1 MKRVSDLVPI
11 GEILDSAVKGFWKPN
26 DKGEYAQK
34 MLKRPNTY
42 LDGEGIVRCR
52 TCKEPVMFFLR
63 EAKRWLPCTCKCKK
77 DDGNK
82 FEDIAELKRMSGI
95 EGRYRTADFDKFNV
109 TKGNEEVF
117 QSCLM
122 YAVNYEKIQPKGM
135 GMYLYGK
142 SGAGKTYL
150 TACIANMLLNAGKQ
164 VVFVNVN
171 TILTEIRYAYSQRGS
186 ERPIIERYV
195 TSDLVIF
202 DDIGTEKYT
211 KASEAVSFAQDKFFQ
226 IIDGRYI
233 RQKPTIF
240 TSNYSL
246 QELVDERGIM
256 LKTVERITEMST
268 RKFELKG
275 KSHRLERVGSIPF

>member
-1 MKRVSDLVPI
+1 MRVSDLTAI
-11 GEILDSAVKGFWKPN
+11 GELIEGAERGFWKPN
-26 DKGEYAQK
+26 EKSEYAAK
-34 MLKRPNTY
+34 LLKRPNTF
-42 LDGEGIVRCR
+42 LDGTGIVRCR
-52 TCKEPVMFFLR
+52 TCREPMMFYLA
-63 EAKRWLPCTCKCKK
+63 EAKRWMPCSCRCKPE
-77 DDGNK
+77 DGEREENI
-82 FEDIAELKRMSGI
+82 EELKRQSGI
-95 EGRYRTADFDKFNV
+95 EGRYKAADFEKFAVN
-109 TKGNEEVF
+109 KENDEVF
-117 QSCLM
+117 QSCLR
-122 YAVNYEKIQPKGM
+122 YAVHYDQIQPRGL
-135 GMYLYGK
+135 GMYLYGV

-150 TACIANMLLNAGKQ
+150 AACIANTLLNAGRQ

-195 TSDLVIF
+195 TADLVIF

-211 KASEAVSFAQDKFFQ
+211 KASESVSFAQDKFFQ

-246 QELVDERGIM
+246 QQLVEERGVM

-275 KSHRLERVGSIPF
+275 KSHRLERIGNVPF